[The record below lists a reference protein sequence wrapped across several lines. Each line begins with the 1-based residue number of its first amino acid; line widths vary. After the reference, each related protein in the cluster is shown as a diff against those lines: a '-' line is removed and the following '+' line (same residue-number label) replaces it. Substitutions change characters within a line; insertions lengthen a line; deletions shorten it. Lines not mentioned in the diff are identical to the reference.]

1 MKFLDCEAARA
12 TTTCERALLNKLGG
26 GCQVPI
32 GAFAEMKEGMLT
44 LIAVCAKPNGTT
56 VLRQVQT
63 GSDPLELGERTG
75 LLLLHGGGEEILR
88 EVYGSAAAAPQQP

>member
-1 MKFLDCEAARA
+1 
-12 TTTCERALLNKLGG
+12 
-26 GCQVPI
+26 
-32 GAFAEMKEGMLT
+32 
-44 LIAVCAKPNGTT
+44 

-75 LLLLHGGGEEILR
+75 LLLLHSGGEEILR